1 MTRSPLLGFLACALA
16 FADVTQASNAPL
28 CRPSLAFKQ
37 VQFSPM
43 QPPTMQRRWTAVV
56 SVDASRCAANAQ
68 GRFEIV
74 FTRLQEFGP
83 DTESREEFTWA
94 APAITVAIDFAPT
107 EAVQS
112 YRIGKIAP
120 CPCQG
125 SESGLTR

>member
-1 MTRSPLLGFLACALA
+1 MNRSRALA
-16 FADVTQASNAPL
+16 MLAGVIGLAGLTQAFGQPS
-28 CRPSLAFKQ
+28 CRPKLSFKDVAFSQ
-37 VQFSPM
+37 M
-43 QPPTMQRRWTAVV
+43 QPPTMQRKWTAVV
-56 SVDASRCAANAQ
+56 SVDASRCAANAT

-94 APAITVAIDFAPT
+94 APAVNIAVDFAPT

-120 CPCQG
+120 CPCAAD
-125 SESGLTR
+125 